1 MVIWRYLFF
10 QFFKSIL
17 AVLLF
22 ALVLYF
28 ILTYMEESQHYFP
41 GRHVTSK
48 TIFLYYFWQLPS
60 ITILLLPFT
69 VLIGGIVTNWILAKN
84 GEIAALRAAG
94 LSMVK
99 ISIPLICV
107 GLFYSFAQ
115 FYLSEFVIP
124 YTSTEYLK
132 IKNNVIDRKKSDNIF
147 SESKWL
153 RTPSTILHYDEYE
166 EEKQILEKPEI
177 FVFFT
182 TGVAKKIVQAKFAHF
197 DENVGAW
204 VFHYALVTN
213 FSEDSKVTNIEVKPL
228 FVTDIDFAPPKVLKQ
243 NSESGQLS
251 YWKLKKLIKE
261 AQIAGTNVSD
271 RIVDLQL
278 KLSGPFAS
286 LLFVF
291 LTLPFALR
299 KERQE
304 ENYIGI
310 VLCLAVALVY
320 WFGNLSLRNLA
331 IKGIINPI
339 VAAWFMNI
347 FIGVLSF
354 ILVRKL
360 DKGQ

>member
-1 MVIWRYLFF
+1 
-10 QFFKSIL
+10 
-17 AVLLF
+17 
-22 ALVLYF
+22 
-28 ILTYMEESQHYFP
+28 MEENQHYFSSYP
-41 GRHVTSK
+41 HLSQK
-48 TIFLYYFWQLPS
+48 TVFFYYFWQLPS
-60 ITILLLPFT
+60 IAIQLLPFT
-69 VLIGGIVTNWILAKN
+69 VLIGGIITNWVLAKN

-94 LSMVK
+94 LSMMK

-107 GLFYSFAQ
+107 GLFYSLAQ

-124 YTSTEYLK
+124 YTSTQFLK
-132 IKNNVIDRKKSDNIF
+132 VKNTEIEKKNTGNIF

-153 RTPSTILHYDEYE
+153 RTKSSILHYDEYE
-166 EEKQILEKPEI
+166 ETQQILKIPEI
-177 FVFFT
+177 FMFND
-182 TGVAKKIVQAKFAHF
+182 TGTVQKIVQAKSAHF

-213 FSEDSKVTNIEVKPL
+213 FDVVSKVTNVEVRPL
-228 FVTDIDFAPPKVLKQ
+228 YVTDIDFAPPKVLKQ
-243 NSESGQLS
+243 NSESSQLS
-251 YWKLKKLIKE
+251 YWQLKKLIEE
-261 AQIAGTNVSD
+261 ASLAGTNVSD
-271 RIVDLQL
+271 RLVDLQL
-278 KLSGPFAS
+278 KLSNPFAN

-310 VLCLAVALVY
+310 VLCLVAALIY

-331 IKGIINPI
+331 IKGILNPI
-339 VAAWFMNI
+339 IAAWFMNM
-347 FIGVLSF
+347 FIGILSF

>member
-1 MVIWRYLFF
+1 
-10 QFFKSIL
+10 
-17 AVLLF
+17 
-22 ALVLYF
+22 
-28 ILTYMEESQHYFP
+28 MEDSQHYFP
-41 GRHVTSK
+41 GYQVSTK
-48 TIFLYYFWQLPS
+48 TLFFYYFWQLPS

-94 LSMVK
+94 LSMMR

-107 GLFYSFAQ
+107 GLFYSLAQ
-115 FYLSEFVIP
+115 FSLSEFVIP
-124 YTSTEYLK
+124 YTSTQFLK
-132 IKNNVIDRKKSDNIF
+132 VKINEIEKKNTGNIF

-153 RTPSTILHYDEYE
+153 RTASSILHYEDYE
-166 EEKQILEKPEI
+166 ETKQILEKPEL
-177 FVFFT
+177 FVFNSS
-182 TGVAKKIVQAKFAHF
+182 GLAKQIVQAKSAHF
-197 DENVGAW
+197 DENVGTW

-213 FSEDSKVTNIEVKPL
+213 LDNSSKVTDVEVKPL

-243 NSESGQLS
+243 DSESSQLS
-251 YWKLKKLIKE
+251 YWKLKKLIDE
-261 AQIAGTNVSD
+261 ASQAGTNVSD
-271 RIVDLQL
+271 RLVDLQL
-278 KLSGPFAS
+278 KLSQPFAN

-310 VLCLAVALVY
+310 VLCLVAALIY
-320 WFGNLSLRNLA
+320 WFGNMSLRNFA
-331 IKGIINPI
+331 IKGVINPM
-339 VAAWFMNI
+339 VAAWFMNV